1 MHWAKPCRERSKLIE
16 RARRDLA
23 RHPRFAGAYP
33 GNTVLAKPK
42 NYESLE
48 VKVVHP
54 LRSRPLISGAN
65 ALALDFDEDAELE
78 REAEEMAEVMQ
89 LRDYF

>member
-1 MHWAKPCRERSKLIE
+1 M
-16 RARRDLA
+16 
-23 RHPRFAGAYP
+23 
-33 GNTVLAKPK
+33 
-42 NYESLE
+42 
-48 VKVVHP
+48 
-54 LRSRPLISGAN
+54 RSRPLISGAN